1 MPLEVLIKSLVSFKL
16 TVLVRANEAA
26 TERELWSCFLL
37 RRSFYVLDVFT
48 KPCIITI
55 RQVLAMIKIF
65 LKSLTK
71 LGKTGNRYFDE
82 LLSVLTTM
90 FHTYEDNHQVLARQW
105 KSELPITDLSRRG
118 KVDRSLLTLSEWRQK
133 VLDNSKS
140 CKAECHCTSEGSC
153 TSCHEE
159 SMADVRCNEC
169 KQIVNADDSSG
180 DSFILNT
187 NALPREL
194 QVQCLAETII
204 MMESHV
210 GDSYKG
216 KKFNNKKDISKNNSS
231 GTVRPVGESD
241 GAKSLVVDDCDEC
254 VLLDGFK

>member
-1 MPLEVLIKSLVSFKL
+1 M
-16 TVLVRANEAA
+16 
-26 TERELWSCFLL
+26 
-37 RRSFYVLDVFT
+37 
-48 KPCIITI
+48 
-55 RQVLAMIKIF
+55 
-65 LKSLTK
+65 
-71 LGKTGNRYFDE
+71 
-82 LLSVLTTM
+82 
-90 FHTYEDNHQVLARQW
+90 
-105 KSELPITDLSRRG
+105 
-118 KVDRSLLTLSEWRQK
+118 LTLSEWRQK

-169 KQIVNADDSSG
+169 KQIMNADDSSG

-241 GAKSLVVDDCDEC
+241 GAKSLIVDDCDEC
-254 VLLDGFK
+254 VLLDGFKWHLWLCLKTLPSLYLKGINIYCAYSAFSPWILQIKNYALP

>member
-1 MPLEVLIKSLVSFKL
+1 M
-16 TVLVRANEAA
+16 
-26 TERELWSCFLL
+26 
-37 RRSFYVLDVFT
+37 
-48 KPCIITI
+48 
-55 RQVLAMIKIF
+55 
-65 LKSLTK
+65 
-71 LGKTGNRYFDE
+71 
-82 LLSVLTTM
+82 
-90 FHTYEDNHQVLARQW
+90 
-105 KSELPITDLSRRG
+105 
-118 KVDRSLLTLSEWRQK
+118 LTLSEWRQK

-140 CKAECHCTSEGSC
+140 CKAECHCTSEGLC

-216 KKFNNKKDISKNNSS
+216 KKFNNKKDISKKKHFLLIR
-231 GTVRPVGESD
+231 TYVY
-241 GAKSLVVDDCDEC
+241 LVLSACRSVSRFLLKPPDFVASVSRFS
-254 VLLDGFK
+254 VLRG